1 MVRFGYG
8 PFWLWDEKSSSLAC
22 LWSVVL
28 SGDSNF
34 FHHENWSPRY
44 SWNIAESGVITHK
57 KEFSS
62 CWFWMSVDSFLMSS
76 FILSQLA
83 FIWILF
89 AIMRSCYGI
98 GTYDGMVWVDNMR
111 LHRYVKFSHVTI
123 VFIAKYPFTGS
134 EKILNNI
141 VFKIAIKF
149 ISMRNSEISNCLYSK
164 KFK

>member
-1 MVRFGYG
+1 MVRFSVIRFVMVRFGYG
-8 PFWLWDEKSSSLAC
+8 SFWLWDETSSSLAC

-28 SGDSNF
+28 SGYSNF

-111 LHRYVKFSHVTI
+111 LHRL
-123 VFIAKYPFTGS
+123 IASYSNIDESWKRTGP
-134 EKILNNI
+134 
-141 VFKIAIKF
+141 
-149 ISMRNSEISNCLYSK
+149 SMRERAPG
-164 KFK
+164 FDADG